1 MDIIYHDV
9 SLDTDTCWTPDT
21 YKTIVVIVF
30 DYRIVPDKVTTSLM
44 LSPTLS
50 NLDMIVSSVSNGEGI
65 ARFARVLFDTNPS
78 LRPCWTYQKGP
89 PLYTKMWS

>member
-1 MDIIYHDV
+1 
-9 SLDTDTCWTPDT
+9 
-21 YKTIVVIVF
+21 
-30 DYRIVPDKVTTSLM
+30 M

>member
-1 MDIIYHDV
+1 M
-9 SLDTDTCWTPDT
+9 
-21 YKTIVVIVF
+21 VF

-50 NLDMIVSSVSNGEGI
+50 NLEMIVSSVSNGEGI

-78 LRPCWTYQKGP
+78 LRPC
-89 PLYTKMWS
+89 